1 MYQLVSAQRLPTLL
15 TLCKFCSV
23 ANLEFKFFAWIQFLS
38 RQAEKSKFLEDLLL
52 ENVFITF
59 QVFFAMFSAKGD

>member
-23 ANLEFKFFAWIQFLS
+23 ANLEFKFVAWSQFLS
-38 RQAEKSKFLEDLLL
+38 RQAEKSKFLEDLL
-52 ENVFITF
+52 
-59 QVFFAMFSAKGD
+59 S